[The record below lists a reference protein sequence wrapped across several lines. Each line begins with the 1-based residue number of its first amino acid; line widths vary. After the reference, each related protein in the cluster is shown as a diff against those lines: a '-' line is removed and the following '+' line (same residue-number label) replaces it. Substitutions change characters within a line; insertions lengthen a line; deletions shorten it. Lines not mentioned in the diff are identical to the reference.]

1 MAFSPARPLPAEVR
15 QKLGRLLP
23 MLGAPHDGE
32 KLATAT
38 AIGRVLASANLDF
51 HDLTAAILTPAAA
64 TRPAQPPPR
73 PPHADLHR
81 VTPDDLVALVEALRA
96 RRRFDRN
103 SEAFLTSL
111 LDRADRYETVFLTP
125 KMWKWL
131 QDLIVRAGL

>member
-1 MAFSPARPLPAEVR
+1 MLAKSRRPR
-15 QKLGRLLP
+15 N
-23 MLGAPHDGE
+23 HGE

-51 HDLTAAILTPAAA
+51 HDLTAAILPPAAA
-64 TRPAQPPPR
+64 TRPAQPPPASAAR
-73 PPHADLHR
+73 GAPSGDA
-81 VTPDDLVALVEALRA
+81 DDLVALVEALRA

-131 QDLIVRAGL
+131 QDLVVRAGL

>member
-1 MAFSPARPLPAEVR
+1 MAFLPARPLPAEVR

-64 TRPAQPPPR
+64 TRPAQPPPP
-73 PPHADLHR
+73 PPHAD
-81 VTPDDLVALVEALRA
+81 VTADELVALVEALRA

-131 QDLIVRAGL
+131 QDLVVRAGL